1 MGNFFDN
8 FWNTISVLAWSD
20 WLTLIILIFFI
31 IRGFVQGLAKEIISL
46 FFVILA
52 IILAWLY
59 YDNLANTLLSDPTTS
74 EGQSIFALSFGA
86 IFLGILF
93 VKKALY
99 KTAEASSQI
108 DNPCELNRSFT
119 KIIVTVLV
127 VILSYHYMGVVAELQ
142 TMESIVTSNSLRI
155 FISFGIVFAALISA
169 VMALSKLLNITI
181 NTEKPCLMAPVFEKI
196 LNILQALDV
205 LINAR
210 NVDGLKNNFL
220 GAVLGLF
227 KGGIFVLI
235 IVLVLQSL
243 SWVTQSH
250 AWVETSGALRTF
262 QNWAVDIKPF
272 LSEHLLFVKLEPGDS
287 CHIHRKRNIRGINYV
302 RYCWNVV
309 NYKKECGCV
318 YL

>member
-20 WLTLIILIFFI
+20 WLTLIILVFFV
-31 IRGFVQGLAKEIISL
+31 IRGFIQGLAKEIISL
-46 FFVILA
+46 LFVILA
-52 IILAWLY
+52 IALAWLY
-59 YDNLANTLLSDPTTS
+59 YDNLANALLSDPTTS

-86 IFLGILF
+86 IFLGIWF
-93 VKKALY
+93 IKKALY

-119 KIIVTVLV
+119 KIILTVLFA
-127 VILSYHYMGVVAELQ
+127 ILSYHYMGVVAELQ
-142 TMESIVTSNSLRI
+142 TMESIVTSNSFRI
-155 FISFGIVFAALISA
+155 FVSFVIVFAALTTA

-181 NTEKPCLMAPVFEKI
+181 DTEKPCLMAPVFEKI

-243 SWVTQSH
+243 SWVTQNH

-262 QNWAVDIKPF
+262 QNWAVDIKPL
-272 LSEHLLFVKLEPGDS
+272 LSEHLLFVKLEPGDA
-287 CHIHRKRNIRGINYV
+287 
-302 RYCWNVV
+302 VV
-309 NYKKECGCV
+309 TFIESEILGE
-318 YL
+318 

>member
-20 WLTLIILIFFI
+20 WLTLIILVFFV
-31 IRGFVQGLAKEIISL
+31 IRGFIQGLAKEIISL
-46 FFVILA
+46 LFVILA
-52 IILAWLY
+52 IFLAWLY
-59 YDNLANTLLSDPTTS
+59 YDNLAVTLLSDPTTS

-86 IFLGILF
+86 IFLGIWF

-119 KIIVTVLV
+119 KIILTVLFA
-127 VILSYHYMGVVAELQ
+127 ILSYHYMGVVAELQ
-142 TMESIVTSNSLRI
+142 TMESIVTSNSFRI
-155 FISFGIVFAALISA
+155 FVSFVIVFAALTTA

-181 NTEKPCLMAPVFEKI
+181 DTEKPCLMAPVFEKI
-196 LNILQALDV
+196 INILQALDV

-210 NVDGLKNNFL
+210 NVGGLKNNFL

-243 SWVTQSH
+243 SWATQNH

-262 QNWAVDIKPF
+262 QNWAVDIKPL
-272 LSEHLLFVKLEPGDS
+272 LSEHLLFVKLEPGDA
-287 CHIHRKRNIRGINYV
+287 
-302 RYCWNVV
+302 VV
-309 NYKKECGCV
+309 TFIESEILGE
-318 YL
+318 

>member
-20 WLTLIILIFFI
+20 WLTLIILIFFV

-46 FFVILA
+46 LFVILA

-59 YDNLANTLLSDPTTS
+59 YDNLAITLLSDPTTS

-86 IFLGILF
+86 IFLGIWF
-93 VKKALY
+93 IKKALY

-119 KIIVTVLV
+119 KIILTVLFA
-127 VILSYHYMGVVAELQ
+127 ILSYHYMGVVAELQ
-142 TMESIVTSNSLRI
+142 TMESIVTSNSFRI
-155 FISFGIVFAALISA
+155 FVSFVIVFAALTTA

-181 NTEKPCLMAPVFEKI
+181 DTEKPCLMAPVFEKI
-196 LNILQALDV
+196 INILQALDV

-210 NVDGLKNNFL
+210 NVGGLKNNFL

-227 KGGIFVLI
+227 KGGILVLI

-243 SWVTQSH
+243 SWATQNH

-262 QNWAVDIKPF
+262 QNWAVDIKPL
-272 LSEHLLFVKLEPGDS
+272 LSEHLLFVKLEPGDA
-287 CHIHRKRNIRGINYV
+287 
-302 RYCWNVV
+302 VV
-309 NYKKECGCV
+309 TFIESEILGE
-318 YL
+318 

>member
-74 EGQSIFALSFGA
+74 EGQSIFALSFGV

-169 VMALSKLLNITI
+169 VMALSKLLNIKI
-181 NTEKPCLMAPVFEKI
+181 DNEEPCVMAPVFSGF
-196 LNILQALDV
+196 LRVFSTLDV

-210 NVDGLKNNFL
+210 NIVGLKNKFF

-235 IVLVLQSL
+235 IVLILQSMT
-243 SWVTQSH
+243 WVTQNH

-262 QNWAVDIKPF
+262 QDWSVDIKPL
-272 LSEHLLFVKLEPGDS
+272 LSKYLLFVELEPGDAVAEF
-287 CHIHRKRNIRGINYV
+287 IETEILG
-302 RYCWNVV
+302 
-309 NYKKECGCV
+309 E
-318 YL
+318 

>member
-20 WLTLIILIFFI
+20 WLTLIILIFFV

-86 IFLGILF
+86 IFLGIWF

-235 IVLVLQSL
+235 MVLVLQSL

-272 LSEHLLFVKLEPGDS
+272 LSEHLLFVKLEPGDA
-287 CHIHRKRNIRGINYV
+287 
-302 RYCWNVV
+302 VV
-309 NYKKECGCV
+309 TFIESEILGE
-318 YL
+318 

>member
-20 WLTLIILIFFI
+20 WLTLIILVFFV

-46 FFVILA
+46 LFVILA
-52 IILAWLY
+52 IVLAWLY
-59 YDNLANTLLSDPTTS
+59 YDNLANSLLSDPTTS

-86 IFLGILF
+86 IFLGIWF
-93 VKKALY
+93 IKKALY

-119 KIIVTVLV
+119 KLILTVLV
-127 VILSYHYMGVVAELQ
+127 TILSYHYMGVVAELQ
-142 TMESIVTSNSLRI
+142 IMESIVTSNSFRI
-155 FISFGIVFAALISA
+155 FVSFVIVFAALTTA

-181 NTEKPCLMAPVFEKI
+181 DTEKPCLMAPVFEKI
-196 LNILQALDV
+196 INMLQALDV

-210 NVDGLKNNFL
+210 NVGGLKNNFL

-243 SWVTQSH
+243 SWVTQNH

-262 QNWAVDIKPF
+262 QNLAVDIKPL
-272 LSEHLLFVKLEPGDS
+272 LSEHLLFVKLEPGDA
-287 CHIHRKRNIRGINYV
+287 
-302 RYCWNVV
+302 VV
-309 NYKKECGCV
+309 TFIESEILGE
-318 YL
+318 

>member
-20 WLTLIILIFFI
+20 WLTLIILVFFV
-31 IRGFVQGLAKEIISL
+31 IRGFIQGLAKEIISL
-46 FFVILA
+46 LFVILA
-52 IILAWLY
+52 IALAWLY
-59 YDNLANTLLSDPTTS
+59 YDNLADALLSDPSTS

-86 IFLGILF
+86 IFIGIWF

-119 KIIVTVLV
+119 KIILTILIT
-127 VILSYHYMGVVAELQ
+127 ILSYHYMGVVAELQ
-142 TMESIVTSNSLRI
+142 TMESIVTSNSFRI
-155 FISFGIVFAALISA
+155 FVSFGIVFGTLIAAVI
-169 VMALSKLLNITI
+169 ALSKLLNITI
-181 NTEKPCLMAPVFEKI
+181 DTEKPCLMAPVFDRI

-210 NVDGLKNNFL
+210 NVGGLKNNFL

-235 IVLVLQSL
+235 IVLVFQSL
-243 SWVTQSH
+243 SWVTQNH

-262 QNWAVDIKPF
+262 QDWAVNIKPF
-272 LSEHLLFVKLEPGDS
+272 LSEHLLFVKLEPGDA
-287 CHIHRKRNIRGINYV
+287 
-302 RYCWNVV
+302 VV
-309 NYKKECGCV
+309 TFIESEILGD
-318 YL
+318 

>member
-20 WLTLIILIFFI
+20 WLTLIILIFFV

-86 IFLGILF
+86 IFLGIWF

-127 VILSYHYMGVVAELQ
+127 VILSYHSMGVVAELQ

-155 FISFGIVFAALISA
+155 FVSFGIVFAALVSA

-181 NTEKPCLMAPVFEKI
+181 DTEKPCLMAPVFEKI
-196 LNILQALDV
+196 LNILQALDM

-243 SWVTQSH
+243 SWVTQNH

-262 QNWAVDIKPF
+262 QNWAVDIKPL
-272 LSEHLLFVKLEPGDS
+272 LSEHLLFVKLEPGDA
-287 CHIHRKRNIRGINYV
+287 
-302 RYCWNVV
+302 VV
-309 NYKKECGCV
+309 TFIESEILGE
-318 YL
+318 

>member
-20 WLTLIILIFFI
+20 WLTLIILIFFV

-46 FFVILA
+46 LFVILA
-52 IILAWLY
+52 IFLAWLY
-59 YDNLANTLLSDPTTS
+59 YDNLAVTLLSDPTTS

-86 IFLGILF
+86 IFLGIWF
-93 VKKALY
+93 IKKALY

-119 KIIVTVLV
+119 KIILTVLFA
-127 VILSYHYMGVVAELQ
+127 ILSYHYMEVVAELQ
-142 TMESIVTSNSLRI
+142 IMESIMTSNSFRI
-155 FISFGIVFAALISA
+155 FVSFGIVFVALITA

-181 NTEKPCLMAPVFEKI
+181 DTEKPCLMAPVFEKI
-196 LNILQALDV
+196 INILQALDV

-210 NVDGLKNNFL
+210 NVGGLKNNFF
-220 GAVLGLF
+220 GAVLGFF
-227 KGGIFVLI
+227 KGGILVLL

-243 SWVTQSH
+243 SWATQNH

-262 QNWAVDIKPF
+262 QNWAVDIKPL
-272 LSEHLLFVKLEPGDS
+272 LSEHLLFVKLEPGDA
-287 CHIHRKRNIRGINYV
+287 
-302 RYCWNVV
+302 VV
-309 NYKKECGCV
+309 TFIESEILGE
-318 YL
+318 

>member
-86 IFLGILF
+86 IFLGIWF

-227 KGGIFVLI
+227 KSGIFVLI
-235 IVLVLQSL
+235 MVLVLQNL

-272 LSEHLLFVKLEPGDS
+272 LSEHLLFVKLEPGDA
-287 CHIHRKRNIRGINYV
+287 
-302 RYCWNVV
+302 VV
-309 NYKKECGCV
+309 SFIESEILGE
-318 YL
+318 

>member
-227 KGGIFVLI
+227 KSGIFVLI
-235 IVLVLQSL
+235 MVLVLQNL

-272 LSEHLLFVKLEPGDS
+272 LSEHLLFVKLEPGDA
-287 CHIHRKRNIRGINYV
+287 
-302 RYCWNVV
+302 VV
-309 NYKKECGCV
+309 SFIESEILGE
-318 YL
+318 

>member
-20 WLTLIILIFFI
+20 WLTLIILVFFV

-46 FFVILA
+46 LFVILA
-52 IILAWLY
+52 IVLAWLY
-59 YDNLANTLLSDPTTS
+59 YDNLAISLLSDPTTS

-86 IFLGILF
+86 IFLGIWF

-119 KIIVTVLV
+119 KIILTVLV
-127 VILSYHYMGVVAELQ
+127 TILSYHYMGVVAELQ
-142 TMESIVTSNSLRI
+142 TMESIVTSNSFRI
-155 FISFGIVFAALISA
+155 FVSFVIVFAALTTA

-181 NTEKPCLMAPVFEKI
+181 DTEKPCLMAPVFEKI

-210 NVDGLKNNFL
+210 NVGGLKNNFL

-243 SWVTQSH
+243 SWATQNH

-272 LSEHLLFVKLEPGDS
+272 LSEHLLFVKLEPGDA
-287 CHIHRKRNIRGINYV
+287 
-302 RYCWNVV
+302 VV
-309 NYKKECGCV
+309 TFIESEILGE
-318 YL
+318 

>member
-74 EGQSIFALSFGA
+74 EGQSIFALSFGV
-86 IFLGILF
+86 IFLGIWF

-99 KTAEASSQI
+99 NTAEASSQI

-127 VILSYHYMGVVAELQ
+127 VILSYHSMGVVAELQ

-155 FISFGIVFAALISA
+155 FVSFGIVFAALISA

-181 NTEKPCLMAPVFEKI
+181 DTEKPCLMAPVFEKI

-243 SWVTQSH
+243 SWATQNH

-272 LSEHLLFVKLEPGDS
+272 LSEHLLFVKLEPGDA
-287 CHIHRKRNIRGINYV
+287 
-302 RYCWNVV
+302 VV
-309 NYKKECGCV
+309 TFIESEILGE
-318 YL
+318 

>member
-20 WLTLIILIFFI
+20 WLTLIILIFFV

-46 FFVILA
+46 LFVILA
-52 IILAWLY
+52 IFLAWLY
-59 YDNLANTLLSDPTTS
+59 YDNLAVTLLSDPTTS

-86 IFLGILF
+86 IFLGIWF
-93 VKKALY
+93 IKKALY

-119 KIIVTVLV
+119 KIILTVLV
-127 VILSYHYMGVVAELQ
+127 TILSYHYMGVVAELQ
-142 TMESIVTSNSLRI
+142 TMESIVTSNSFRI
-155 FISFGIVFAALISA
+155 FVSFVIVFAALTTA

-181 NTEKPCLMAPVFEKI
+181 DTEKPCLMAPVFEKI
-196 LNILQALDV
+196 INILQALDV

-210 NVDGLKNNFL
+210 NVGGLKNKFL

-227 KGGIFVLI
+227 KGGIFVLL

-243 SWVTQSH
+243 SWATQNH

-262 QNWAVDIKPF
+262 QNWAVDIKPL
-272 LSEHLLFVKLEPGDS
+272 LSEHLLFVKLEPGDA
-287 CHIHRKRNIRGINYV
+287 
-302 RYCWNVV
+302 VV
-309 NYKKECGCV
+309 TFIESEILGE
-318 YL
+318 

>member
-20 WLTLIILIFFI
+20 WLTLIILIFFV

-46 FFVILA
+46 LFVILA
-52 IILAWLY
+52 IVLAWLY

-86 IFLGILF
+86 IFLGIWF

-127 VILSYHYMGVVAELQ
+127 AILSYHYMGVVAELQ
-142 TMESIVTSNSLRI
+142 TMESIVTSNSIRI
-155 FISFGIVFAALISA
+155 FVSFGIVFAALITA

-181 NTEKPCLMAPVFEKI
+181 DTEKPCLMAPVFEKI

-210 NVDGLKNNFL
+210 NVGGLKNNFL

-243 SWVTQSH
+243 SWATQNH

-262 QNWAVDIKPF
+262 QNWAVDIKPL
-272 LSEHLLFVKLEPGDS
+272 LSEHLLFVKLEPGDA
-287 CHIHRKRNIRGINYV
+287 
-302 RYCWNVV
+302 VV
-309 NYKKECGCV
+309 TFIESEILGE
-318 YL
+318 

>member
-1 MGNFFDN
+1 MSNFFDN
-8 FWNTISVLAWSD
+8 FWNTISVLAWSY
-20 WLTLIILIFFI
+20 WLTLIILFFFV

-46 FFVILA
+46 LFVILA
-52 IILAWLY
+52 IVLAWLY
-59 YDNLANTLLSDPTTS
+59 YDNLAISLLSDPTTS
-74 EGQSIFALSFGA
+74 EGQSIFALSFGV
-86 IFLGILF
+86 IFLGIWF

-127 VILSYHYMGVVAELQ
+127 VILSYHSMGVVSELQ
-142 TMESIVTSNSLRI
+142 TMESIVNSNSFRI
-155 FISFGIVFAALISA
+155 FVSFGIVFAALITA
-169 VMALSKLLNITI
+169 ILTFSKLLNITI
-181 NTEKPCLMAPVFEKI
+181 DTEKPCLMAPVFERI

-210 NVDGLKNNFL
+210 NVGGLKNNFL

-227 KGGIFVLI
+227 KGVILVLI

-243 SWVTQSH
+243 SWATQNH

-262 QNWAVDIKPF
+262 QNWSVDIKPL
-272 LSEHLLFVKLEPGDS
+272 LSEHLLFVKLEPGDAVATFIES
-287 CHIHRKRNIRGINYV
+287 EILG
-302 RYCWNVV
+302 
-309 NYKKECGCV
+309 E
-318 YL
+318 

>member
-46 FFVILA
+46 LFVILA

-59 YDNLANTLLSDPTTS
+59 YDNLAITLLSDPTTS

-86 IFLGILF
+86 IFLGIWF

-119 KIIVTVLV
+119 KIILTVLFA
-127 VILSYHYMGVVAELQ
+127 ILSYHYMGVVAELQ
-142 TMESIVTSNSLRI
+142 TMESIVTSNSFRI
-155 FISFGIVFAALISA
+155 FVSFVIVFAALTTA

-181 NTEKPCLMAPVFEKI
+181 DTEKPCLMAPVFEKI

-210 NVDGLKNNFL
+210 NVGGLKNNFL

-243 SWVTQSH
+243 SWVTQNH

-262 QNWAVDIKPF
+262 QNWAVDIKPL
-272 LSEHLLFVKLEPGDS
+272 LSEHLLFVKLEPGDA
-287 CHIHRKRNIRGINYV
+287 
-302 RYCWNVV
+302 VV
-309 NYKKECGCV
+309 TFIESEILGE
-318 YL
+318 

>member
-20 WLTLIILIFFI
+20 WLTLIILIFFV

-46 FFVILA
+46 LFVILA

-59 YDNLANTLLSDPTTS
+59 YDNLAITLLSDPTTS
-74 EGQSIFALSFGA
+74 EGQSIFALSFGV
-86 IFLGILF
+86 IFLGIWF

-119 KIIVTVLV
+119 KIILTALFA
-127 VILSYHYMGVVAELQ
+127 ILSYHYMGVVAELQ
-142 TMESIVTSNSLRI
+142 TMESIVTSNSFRI
-155 FISFGIVFAALISA
+155 FVSFVIVFAALTTA

-181 NTEKPCLMAPVFEKI
+181 DTEKPCLMAPVFEKI
-196 LNILQALDV
+196 INILQALDV

-210 NVDGLKNNFL
+210 NVGGLKNNFL

-243 SWVTQSH
+243 SWATQNH

-262 QNWAVDIKPF
+262 QNWAVDIKPL
-272 LSEHLLFVKLEPGDS
+272 LSEHLLFVKLEPGDA
-287 CHIHRKRNIRGINYV
+287 
-302 RYCWNVV
+302 VV
-309 NYKKECGCV
+309 TFIESEILGE
-318 YL
+318 

>member
-20 WLTLIILIFFI
+20 WLTLIILVFFV
-31 IRGFVQGLAKEIISL
+31 IRGFIQGLAKEIISL
-46 FFVILA
+46 LFVILA
-52 IILAWLY
+52 IALAWLY
-59 YDNLANTLLSDPTTS
+59 YDNLADALLSDPSTS

-86 IFLGILF
+86 IFLGIWF

-127 VILSYHYMGVVAELQ
+127 VILSYHSMGVVAELQ
-142 TMESIVTSNSLRI
+142 TMESIVTSNSIRI
-155 FISFGIVFAALISA
+155 FVSFGIVFAALITA

-181 NTEKPCLMAPVFEKI
+181 DTEKPCLMAPVFEKI

-243 SWVTQSH
+243 SWATQNH

-272 LSEHLLFVKLEPGDS
+272 LSEHLLFVKLEPGDA
-287 CHIHRKRNIRGINYV
+287 
-302 RYCWNVV
+302 VV
-309 NYKKECGCV
+309 TFIESEILGE
-318 YL
+318 

>member
-74 EGQSIFALSFGA
+74 EGQSIFALSFGV
-86 IFLGILF
+86 IFLGIWF

-155 FISFGIVFAALISA
+155 FVSFGIVFAALISA

-243 SWVTQSH
+243 SWATQNH

-272 LSEHLLFVKLEPGDS
+272 LSEHLLFVKLEPGDA
-287 CHIHRKRNIRGINYV
+287 
-302 RYCWNVV
+302 VV
-309 NYKKECGCV
+309 TFIESEILGE
-318 YL
+318 

>member
-74 EGQSIFALSFGA
+74 EGQSIFALSFGV

-227 KGGIFVLI
+227 KSGIFVLI
-235 IVLVLQSL
+235 MVLVLQ
-243 SWVTQSH
+243 T
-250 AWVETSGALRTF
+250 
-262 QNWAVDIKPF
+262 
-272 LSEHLLFVKLEPGDS
+272 
-287 CHIHRKRNIRGINYV
+287 
-302 RYCWNVV
+302 
-309 NYKKECGCV
+309 
-318 YL
+318 

>member
-46 FFVILA
+46 LFVILA

-59 YDNLANTLLSDPTTS
+59 YDNLADTLLSDPTTS
-74 EGQSIFALSFGA
+74 EGKTIFALSFGA
-86 IFLGILF
+86 IFLAIWF

-127 VILSYHYMGVVAELQ
+127 AILSYHSMGVIAELQ
-142 TMESIVTSNSLRI
+142 TMESIVSSNSFRI
-155 FISFGIVFAALISA
+155 FISFVIVFAALTTA
-169 VMALSKLLNITI
+169 VLALSKLLNITI
-181 NTEKPCLMAPVFEKI
+181 DTEKPCLMAPIFEKI
-196 LNILQALDV
+196 LNILQAFDV

-210 NVDGLKNNFL
+210 NVGVLKNNLL
-220 GAVLGLF
+220 GAILGLF

-235 IVLVLQSL
+235 MVLVLQSL
-243 SWVTQSH
+243 SWVTQNH

-272 LSEHLLFVKLEPGDS
+272 LSEHLLFIELEPGDA
-287 CHIHRKRNIRGINYV
+287 
-302 RYCWNVV
+302 VV
-309 NYKKECGCV
+309 TFIESEILGE
-318 YL
+318 

>member
-20 WLTLIILIFFI
+20 WLTLIILIFFV
-31 IRGFVQGLAKEIISL
+31 IRGFIQGLAKEIISL
-46 FFVILA
+46 LFVILA
-52 IILAWLY
+52 IFLAWLY
-59 YDNLANTLLSDPTTS
+59 YDNLAVTLLSDPTTS
-74 EGQSIFALSFGA
+74 EGRSIFALSFGA
-86 IFLGILF
+86 IFLGIWF
-93 VKKALY
+93 IKKALY

-119 KIIVTVLV
+119 KMILTALFA
-127 VILSYHYMGVVAELQ
+127 ILSYHYMGVVAELQ
-142 TMESIVTSNSLRI
+142 TMESILTSNSFRI
-155 FISFGIVFAALISA
+155 FVSFVIVFAALTTA

-181 NTEKPCLMAPVFEKI
+181 DTEKPCLMAPVFEKI
-196 LNILQALDV
+196 INMLQALDV

-210 NVDGLKNNFL
+210 NVGGLKNNFL

-243 SWVTQSH
+243 SWATQNH

-262 QNWAVDIKPF
+262 QNWAVDIKPL
-272 LSEHLLFVKLEPGDS
+272 LSEHLLFVKLEPGDA
-287 CHIHRKRNIRGINYV
+287 
-302 RYCWNVV
+302 VV
-309 NYKKECGCV
+309 TFIESEILGE
-318 YL
+318 

>member
-20 WLTLIILIFFI
+20 WLTLIILIFFV

-46 FFVILA
+46 LFVILA
-52 IILAWLY
+52 ILLAWLY
-59 YDNLANTLLSDPTTS
+59 YDNLAVALLSDPTTS

-86 IFLGILF
+86 IFLVIWF
-93 VKKALY
+93 IKKALY
-99 KTAEASSQI
+99 KTAETSSQI

-119 KIIVTVLV
+119 KIILTVLFA
-127 VILSYHYMGVVAELQ
+127 ILSYHYMGVVAELQ
-142 TMESIVTSNSLRI
+142 TMESIVTSNSFRI
-155 FISFGIVFAALISA
+155 FVSFVIVFAALTAA

-181 NTEKPCLMAPVFEKI
+181 DTEKPCLMAPVFERI

-210 NVDGLKNNFL
+210 NVGGLKNNFL

-235 IVLVLQSL
+235 IVLVMQSL
-243 SWVTQSH
+243 SWVTQNH

-262 QNWAVDIKPF
+262 QNWAVDIKPV
-272 LSEHLLFVKLEPGDS
+272 LSEHLIFIELEPGDA
-287 CHIHRKRNIRGINYV
+287 
-302 RYCWNVV
+302 VV
-309 NYKKECGCV
+309 TFIESEILGE
-318 YL
+318 

>member
-86 IFLGILF
+86 IFLGIWF

-142 TMESIVTSNSLRI
+142 TMESIVTSNSIRI
-155 FISFGIVFAALISA
+155 FVSFGIVFAALISA

-181 NTEKPCLMAPVFEKI
+181 DTEKPCLMAPVFEKI

-262 QNWAVDIKPF
+262 QNWAVDIKPL
-272 LSEHLLFVKLEPGDS
+272 LSEHLLFVKLEPGDA
-287 CHIHRKRNIRGINYV
+287 
-302 RYCWNVV
+302 VV
-309 NYKKECGCV
+309 TFIESEILGE
-318 YL
+318 

>member
-20 WLTLIILIFFI
+20 WLTLIILVFFV
-31 IRGFVQGLAKEIISL
+31 IRGFIQGLAKEIISL
-46 FFVILA
+46 LFVILA
-52 IILAWLY
+52 IALAWLY
-59 YDNLANTLLSDPTTS
+59 YDNLANALLSDPSTS

-86 IFLGILF
+86 IFIGIWF
-93 VKKALY
+93 VKRALY
-99 KTAEASSQI
+99 KTAGASSQVE
-108 DNPCELNRSFT
+108 NPCELNRSFT
-119 KIIVTVLV
+119 KIIITVLV
-127 VILSYHYMGVVAELQ
+127 AILSYHSMGVVAELQ
-142 TMESIVTSNSLRI
+142 TMESIVTSNSFRI
-155 FISFGIVFAALISA
+155 FVSFIIVFAALISA

-181 NTEKPCLMAPVFEKI
+181 DTEKPCLMAPVFEKI

-243 SWVTQSH
+243 SWVTQNH

-272 LSEHLLFVKLEPGDS
+272 LSEHLLFVKLEPGDA
-287 CHIHRKRNIRGINYV
+287 
-302 RYCWNVV
+302 VV
-309 NYKKECGCV
+309 TFIESEILGE
-318 YL
+318 